1 MKIAVFLLASLFAAV
16 PKAIARDRA
25 MQVHLGDSPVIPIA
39 QGQGVT
45 ITFIPSRQ
53 IVQKVWLDNPNWL
66 TLDADG
72 CLEGLGIAKCDES
85 RATSLHLR
93 RIKPLQ
99 IEGLPSTGTSL
110 LTVISRDP
118 SGELKISTF
127 KLVSA
132 TSAQHSLVEVVP
144 TDGLRSP
151 ALVNP
156 VLVQQGKNIAISQGW
171 LRNSS
176 RLSQKIDQFITLS
189 QTESTLVAAER
200 AGISMALIERLSVLG
215 ARQERQGGQGGAE
228 GEEELGRLGKLG
240 EREE

>member
-1 MKIAVFLLASLFAAV
+1 VKIAVFLLASLFAAV
-16 PKAIARDRA
+16 PKAIASDI

-72 CLEGLGIAKCDES
+72 CLEGLVTGKCDES

-110 LTVISRDP
+110 LTVISRDA

-144 TDGLRSP
+144 PAGLRLP
-151 ALVNP
+151 DTINP
-156 VLVQQGKNIAISQGW
+156 VLVQRGRDVAISQGW
-171 LRNSS
+171 LRESS
-176 RLSQKIDQFITLS
+176 SLSQKIDEFLTLS
-189 QTESTLVAAER
+189 QTEPTLVAAQR

-215 ARQERQGGQGGAE
+215 T
-228 GEEELGRLGKLG
+228 GK
-240 EREE
+240 

>member
-1 MKIAVFLLASLFAAV
+1 MKIAMSVIPFVALAIV
-16 PKAIARDRA
+16 PKAIASDI
-25 MQVHLGDSPVIPIA
+25 MQVRLGDSPVIPIA

-53 IVQKVWLDNPNWL
+53 IVQKVWLDNPSWL

-72 CLEGLGIAKCDES
+72 CLSGLVPGKCDQS
-85 RATSLHLR
+85 NATSLHLR

-110 LTVISRDP
+110 LTVISRDDH
-118 SGELKISTF
+118 GELKISTF

-144 TDGLRSP
+144 TAGLKLP

-156 VLVQQGKNIAISQGW
+156 VLVQQGKDIAISQGW
-171 LRNSS
+171 LRKSS
-176 RLSQKIDQFITLS
+176 RLSQKIDQFIAMS
-189 QTESTLVAAER
+189 QTEPTLVAAQR

-215 ARQERQGGQGGAE
+215 T
-228 GEEELGRLGKLG
+228 GK
-240 EREE
+240 

>member
-1 MKIAVFLLASLFAAV
+1 VKIAAFVIPFVALAIV
-16 PKAIARDRA
+16 PKAIASDRA

-72 CLEGLGIAKCDES
+72 CLSGLANGKCDQS
-85 RATSLHLR
+85 NATSLHLR

-110 LTVISRDP
+110 LTVISRDDH
-118 SGELKISTF
+118 GELKISTF

-144 TDGLRSP
+144 AAGLRPP

-171 LRNSS
+171 LRESS
-176 RLSQKIDQFITLS
+176 SLSQKIDQFIALS
-189 QTESTLVAAER
+189 QSEPTLVAAER
-200 AGISMALIERLSVLG
+200 AGISIALIERLSVLG
-215 ARQERQGGQGGAE
+215 T
-228 GEEELGRLGKLG
+228 GK
-240 EREE
+240 

>member
-1 MKIAVFLLASLFAAV
+1 MKIAVLMLASLFAAV
-16 PKAIARDRA
+16 PKAIASDRA
-25 MQVHLGDSPVIPIA
+25 MQVRLGDSPVIPIA
-39 QGQGVT
+39 QGEGVT

-72 CLEGLGIAKCDES
+72 CLEGLGTGSCDAS
-85 RATSLHLR
+85 RATSIHLR

-99 IEGLPSTGTSL
+99 IEGLPATGTSM
-110 LTVISRDP
+110 LTVISRDA

-144 TDGLRSP
+144 AAGLRLP
-151 ALVNP
+151 DTINP
-156 VLVQQGKNIAISQGW
+156 VLVQRGRDVAISQGW
-171 LRNSS
+171 LRKSD
-176 RLSQKIDQFITLS
+176 RLSQKIDEFLTLS
-189 QTESTLVAAER
+189 QTEPTLVAAQR

-215 ARQERQGGQGGAE
+215 T
-228 GEEELGRLGKLG
+228 GK
-240 EREE
+240 

>member
-1 MKIAVFLLASLFAAV
+1 MKIAVLMLASLFAAV
-16 PKAIARDRA
+16 PKAIASDRA
-25 MQVHLGDSPVIPIA
+25 MQVRLGDSPVIPIA

-72 CLEGLGIAKCDES
+72 CLEGLVTGKCDES

-110 LTVISRDP
+110 LTVISRDA

-144 TDGLRSP
+144 PAGLRLP
-151 ALVNP
+151 DTINP
-156 VLVQQGKNIAISQGW
+156 VLVQRGRDVAISQGW
-171 LRNSS
+171 LRESS
-176 RLSQKIDQFITLS
+176 SLSQKIDQFLAMS
-189 QTESTLVAAER
+189 QTEPALVAAER
-200 AGISMALIERLSVLG
+200 SGVSVALIQRLTSLG
-215 ARQERQGGQGGAE
+215 AGQG
-228 GEEELGRLGKLG
+228 R
-240 EREE
+240 